1 MRKTKDLISSLD
13 PFKKRELVQSLE
25 TKKDKEK
32 QQRLAI
38 AQRRAAEKAA
48 AQKAGE
54 HSKTVLKAP
63 TKSRAFTDMMA
74 KLEVDDASLT
84 SLDFSIGSWWLTGE
98 APNPIAY
105 PGSQSLGAL
114 SQTLNYH
121 RRRGRQRAV
130 QGSLAQHPRRGD
142 QLSRKFSWP
151 ARRRVCCEMP
161 PAE

>member
-25 TKKDKEK
+25 TAKDKEK

-74 KLEVDDASLT
+74 KLEVDDASLD
-84 SLDFSIGSWWLTGE
+84 SLDFSVGSWWLTGE
-98 APNPIAY
+98 APSPMAY
-105 PGSQSLGAL
+105 PGSDPWEMN
-114 SQTLNYH
+114 TFVYTYTKTII
-121 RRRGRQRAV
+121 RRGPEPSSQ
-130 QGSLAQHPRRGD
+130 
-142 QLSRKFSWP
+142 
-151 ARRRVCCEMP
+151 ARP
-161 PAE
+161 